1 MMPDRMSAS
10 DVVPVRAA
18 AKDVVKSVVGAD
30 HEAVQ
35 NLMLDRVDD
44 PFYVSLQIGLH
55 RRNTFDRRADGVE
68 HFID

>member
-1 MMPDRMSAS
+1 MPPGSVPAFF
-10 DVVPVRAA
+10 VGPVRAA